1 MDLTWGGREG
11 RSRMVSMTGAAEGT
25 VSRSSGTTRKTRARR
40 ADGERSRQK
49 ILDAAAEIATERGY
63 DGTSIAEI
71 SRRCGL
77 PASSIYWHFKDKDD
91 LMATVIEDSFDAW
104 NRSWDIDVDGNIL
117 LELVAIADQLIS
129 ALQTHPQF
137 LHIGLPLALQKRSD
151 NPRPRQMYLQMR
163 ENLAVRFEKIG
174 RSHFAH
180 VPERRRTAVITYLIA
195 GAEGLIISHEL
206 DQSSDI
212 GELLQLHATSVI
224 QMIMQEAEKWPTL
237 RTGETGDAANAVN
250 TEKEA

>member
-1 MDLTWGGREG
+1 
-11 RSRMVSMTGAAEGT
+11 MTGATDEAA
-25 VSRSSGTTRKTRARR
+25 VRNPRASKAPKKARTRR

-49 ILDAAAEIATERGY
+49 ILAAAAEIAAERGY

-91 LMATVIEDSFDAW
+91 LMATVIEDSFAAW
-104 NRSWDIDVDGNIL
+104 NQSWEIDADENL
-117 LELVAIADQLIS
+117 LTALVAVAEQLIG
-129 ALQTHPQF
+129 ALRAHPQF

-163 ENLAVRFEKIG
+163 ENLIARFEQIG
-174 RSHFAH
+174 ATHFPH
-180 VPERRRTAVITYLIA
+180 VPESRRTAIITYLIA

-212 GELLQLHATSVI
+212 EEVLQIHATSVI
-224 QMIMQEAEKWPTL
+224 QVIMQEASAWPT
-237 RTGETGDAANAVN
+237 
-250 TEKEA
+250 

>member
-1 MDLTWGGREG
+1 MAGT
-11 RSRMVSMTGAAEGT
+11 AEKT
-25 VSRSSGTTRKTRARR
+25 QDRKTPVSSDAPAPKKRGRR
-40 ADGERSRQK
+40 ADGERSRRK
-49 ILDAAAEIATERGY
+49 ILASAAEIAAERGY

-104 NRSWDIDVDGNIL
+104 NQSWDIDPDGNIL
-117 LELVAIADQLIS
+117 LELFAIAEQLIG
-129 ALQTHPQF
+129 ALRTHPQF

-151 NPRPRQMYLQMR
+151 NPRPRRMYLQMR
-163 ENLAVRFEKIG
+163 ENLTARFEKIG
-174 RSHFAH
+174 ETHFSH
-180 VPERRRTAVITYLIA
+180 VPAERRTAIITYLIA

-212 GELLQLHATSVI
+212 EELLQLHAKSVI
-224 QMIMQEAEKWPTL
+224 QTIMQEASEWP
-237 RTGETGDAANAVN
+237 
-250 TEKEA
+250 K